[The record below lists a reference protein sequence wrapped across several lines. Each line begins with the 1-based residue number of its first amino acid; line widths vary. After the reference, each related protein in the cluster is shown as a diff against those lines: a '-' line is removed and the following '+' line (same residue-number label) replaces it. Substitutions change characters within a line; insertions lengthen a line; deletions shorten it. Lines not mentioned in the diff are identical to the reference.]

1 MNLRKRII
9 FELERL
15 RRKNLQQLHP
25 LQQLFWESTLRCNV
39 HCLHCGSDCSSSETT
54 PDMPAEDF
62 LRVID
67 QSITPHVDPH
77 KVLIIISGG
86 EPLMR
91 KDLAQVGA
99 ALKQRG
105 YPWGMVTNGLALT
118 EKRFKELLA
127 AGLRSIAISFDGLEL
142 DHNWLRQHPLA
153 FEGATRAIK
162 LAAQFGVQEF
172 RSLEVLISTEGLERV
187 SANANGQENTTE
199 QAQSAAE
206 PLNSSSAAS
215 APLNSSSAASEPLNL
230 GTSEPLNSSSAT
242 SEPLNRGEASPEQR
256 SALVWD
262 VVTCVN
268 QRTINQLDEIQQYLW
283 SIGVRNWRLIT
294 IDPMGRAA
302 ENPELILTHEQHRQV
317 LEYIKEK
324 RKEGLHISYSCEG
337 FMPEYE
343 MEIRD
348 HLFHCAAGISIASI
362 LVDGSI
368 SACTSVR
375 GKYYQGNI
383 YKDDFWEVWEN
394 GFKDYRNRKWMK
406 KLEPCNDC
414 KLWRYCEGGGM
425 HLRREDGA
433 LMLCHHNKLQGE

>member
-1 MNLRKRII
+1 
-9 FELERL
+9 
-15 RRKNLQQLHP
+15 
-25 LQQLFWESTLRCNV
+25 
-39 HCLHCGSDCSSSETT
+39 
-54 PDMPAEDF
+54 MPAEDF

-67 QSITPHVDPH
+67 QSVTPHVDPH

-118 EKRFKELLA
+118 EKRFKELMA

-162 LAAQFGVQEF
+162 LAAATP
-172 RSLEVLISTEGLERV
+172 SLT
-187 SANANGQENTTE
+187 
-199 QAQSAAE
+199 
-206 PLNSSSAAS
+206 
-215 APLNSSSAASEPLNL
+215 
-230 GTSEPLNSSSAT
+230 
-242 SEPLNRGEASPEQR
+242 
-256 SALVWD
+256 WD

-268 QRTINQLDEIQQYLW
+268 QRTINQLDEMQQYLW

-302 ENPELILTHEQHRQV
+302 DNPELLLTPDQHRQ
-317 LEYIKEK
+317 LLDYIREK
-324 RKEGLHISYSCEG
+324 RKQGLHISYSCEG
-337 FMPEYE
+337 FMPDYE
-343 MEIRD
+343 LEVRD
-348 HLFHCAAGISIASI
+348 HLFHCAAGVSVASI
-362 LVDGSI
+362 LIDGSI

-383 YKDDFWEVWEN
+383 YKDDFWDVWEN
-394 GFKDYRNRKWMK
+394 GFEPYRNRKWMK
-406 KLEPCNDC
+406 KLEPCNNC
-414 KLWRYCEGGGM
+414 KLFRYCEGGGM
-425 HLRREDGA
+425 HLRREDGS
-433 LMLCHHNKLQGE
+433 LMLCHHNKLFSDLA

>member
-1 MNLRKRII
+1 MKLRKRII

-39 HCLHCGSDCSSSETT
+39 HCLHCGSDCSSSEVT

-67 QSITPHVDPH
+67 QSVTPHVDPH

-91 KDLAQVGA
+91 TDLAQVGA

-118 EKRFKELLA
+118 EKRFKELMQS
-127 AGLRSIAISFDGLEL
+127 GLRSVAISFDGMK
-142 DHNWLRQHPLA
+142 DNHNWLRQHPLA

-162 LAAQFGVQEF
+162 LAAQYGVQ
-172 RSLEVLISTEGLERV
+172 RGSTVVQHSSKLSNTERE
-187 SANANGQENTTE
+187 ALNNIE
-199 QAQSAAE
+199 QAPAPAE
-206 PLNSSSAAS
+206 QP
-215 APLNSSSAASEPLNL
+215 
-230 GTSEPLNSSSAT
+230 
-242 SEPLNRGEASPEQR
+242 NR
-256 SALVWD
+256 LIWD

-268 QRTINQLDEIQQYLW
+268 QRTIHQLDEMREYLW

-302 ENPELILTHEQHRQV
+302 ENPELLLTPEQHRQ
-317 LEYIKEK
+317 LLDYIREK
-324 RKEGLHISYSCEG
+324 RKQGLHISYSCEG
-337 FMPEYE
+337 FMPDYE
-343 MEIRD
+343 LEVRD
-348 HLFHCAAGISIASI
+348 HLFHCAAGVSVASI
-362 LVDGSI
+362 LIDGSI

-394 GFKDYRNRKWMK
+394 GFEPYRNRKWMK
-406 KLEPCNDC
+406 QLEPCDNC
-414 KLWRYCEGGGM
+414 KLFRYCEGGGM
-425 HLRREDGA
+425 HLRREDGN
-433 LMLCHHNKLQGE
+433 LMLCHHNKLKADNGNRGKLVKDL

>member
-1 MNLRKRII
+1 MIDVQIDDNCLKNIPMNLRKRII

-39 HCLHCGSDCSSSETT
+39 HCLHCGSDCSSSEIT

-67 QSITPHVDPH
+67 QSVTPHVDPH
-77 KVLIIISGG
+77 KLLIIISGG

-91 KDLAQVGA
+91 TDLAEVGK

-118 EKRFKELLA
+118 EKRFKELMA
-127 AGLRSIAISFDGLEL
+127 SGLRSMAISFDGMQ
-142 DHNWLRQHPLA
+142 DNHNWLRQHPLA

-162 LAAQFGVQEF
+162 LAAQYGVQ
-172 RSLEVLISTEGLERV
+172 RGSTVVQHSSKLSNTERE
-187 SANANGQENTTE
+187 ALNNIE
-199 QAQSAAE
+199 QA
-206 PLNSSSAAS
+206 P
-215 APLNSSSAASEPLNL
+215 APAGQPN
-230 GTSEPLNSSSAT
+230 G
-242 SEPLNRGEASPEQR
+242 
-256 SALVWD
+256 LVWD

-268 QRTINQLDEIQQYLW
+268 QRTINQLDEMQQYLW

-302 ENPELILTHEQHRQV
+302 DNPELLLTPDQHRQ
-317 LEYIKEK
+317 LLDYIREK
-324 RKEGLHISYSCEG
+324 RKHGLHISYSCEG
-337 FMPEYE
+337 FIPKYE

-348 HLFHCAAGISIASI
+348 HLFHCAAGVSVASI
-362 LVDGSI
+362 LIDGSI

-383 YKDDFWEVWEN
+383 YHDDFWEVWEN
-394 GFKDYRNRKWMK
+394 RFESYRNRAWMK
-406 KLEPCNDC
+406 KLEPCNTC
-414 KLWRYCEGGGM
+414 KLFRYCEGGGM
-425 HLRREDGA
+425 HLRREDGS
-433 LMLCHHNKLQGE
+433 LMLCHHNKLMSDNG

>member
-1 MNLRKRII
+1 MNFRKRII

-15 RRKNLQQLHP
+15 RRKNLHQLHP

-39 HCLHCGSDCSSSETT
+39 HCLHCGSDCSSSEVT

-67 QSITPHVDPH
+67 QSVTPHVDPH

-91 KDLAQVGA
+91 TDLAQVGK

-118 EKRFKELLA
+118 EKRFKELMA
-127 AGLRSIAISFDGLEL
+127 AGLRSMAISFDGMK
-142 DHNWLRQHPLA
+142 DNHNWMRQHPLA
-153 FEGATRAIK
+153 FDGATRAIK
-162 LAAQFGVQEF
+162 LAAAIP
-172 RSLEVLISTEGLERV
+172 SLT
-187 SANANGQENTTE
+187 
-199 QAQSAAE
+199 
-206 PLNSSSAAS
+206 
-215 APLNSSSAASEPLNL
+215 
-230 GTSEPLNSSSAT
+230 
-242 SEPLNRGEASPEQR
+242 
-256 SALVWD
+256 WD

-268 QRTINQLDEIQQYLW
+268 QRTINQLDEMREYLW

-302 ENPELILTHEQHRQV
+302 ENPELLLSPEQHRY
-317 LEYIKEK
+317 LLDYIRDR

-337 FMPEYE
+337 FMPDYE

-348 HLFHCAAGISIASI
+348 HLFHCAAGVSVASI
-362 LVDGSI
+362 LIDGSI

-383 YKDDFWEVWEN
+383 YKDDFWDVWDNRFEP
-394 GFKDYRNRKWMK
+394 YRNRQWMK
-406 KLEPCNDC
+406 QIEPCNTC
-414 KLWRYCEGGGM
+414 QLFRYCEGGGM
-425 HLRREDGA
+425 HLRREDGS
-433 LMLCHHNKLQGE
+433 LMLCHYRKLNN

>member
-39 HCLHCGSDCSSSETT
+39 HCLHCGSDCSSSEAT

-67 QSITPHVDPH
+67 QSITPHADPH

-118 EKRFKELLA
+118 EKRFRELMA

-162 LAAQFGVQEF
+162 LAAATP
-172 RSLEVLISTEGLERV
+172 SLT
-187 SANANGQENTTE
+187 
-199 QAQSAAE
+199 
-206 PLNSSSAAS
+206 
-215 APLNSSSAASEPLNL
+215 
-230 GTSEPLNSSSAT
+230 
-242 SEPLNRGEASPEQR
+242 
-256 SALVWD
+256 WD

-268 QRTINQLDEIQQYLW
+268 QRTINQLDEMQEYLW

-302 ENPELILTHEQHRQV
+302 ENPELILTPEQHRQV
-317 LEYIKEK
+317 LDYIKEK

-337 FMPEYE
+337 FMPDYE
-343 MEIRD
+343 MDIRD
-348 HLFHCAAGISIASI
+348 HLFHCAAGVSIASI
-362 LVDGSI
+362 LIDGSI
-368 SACTSVR
+368 
-375 GKYYQGNI
+375 
-383 YKDDFWEVWEN
+383 
-394 GFKDYRNRKWMK
+394 
-406 KLEPCNDC
+406 
-414 KLWRYCEGGGM
+414 
-425 HLRREDGA
+425 
-433 LMLCHHNKLQGE
+433 

>member
-1 MNLRKRII
+1 MKLRKRII

-39 HCLHCGSDCSSSETT
+39 HCLHCGSDCSSSEVT

-67 QSITPHVDPH
+67 QSVTPHVDPH

-91 KDLAQVGA
+91 KDLAEVGM

-118 EKRFKELLA
+118 EKRFRELIA
-127 AGLRSIAISFDGLEL
+127 AGLRSMAISFDGLEL

-162 LAAQFGVQEF
+162 LAAQYSQPILNPSLKGRTSEQEKD
-172 RSLEVLISTEGLERV
+172 SLPSREGLGV
-187 SANANGQENTTE
+187 GS
-199 QAQSAAE
+199 
-206 PLNSSSAAS
+206 
-215 APLNSSSAASEPLNL
+215 
-230 GTSEPLNSSSAT
+230 
-242 SEPLNRGEASPEQR
+242 
-256 SALVWD
+256 LVWD

-268 QRTINQLDEIQQYLW
+268 QRTINQLDEMREYLW

-302 ENPELILTHEQHRQV
+302 ENPELLLSPEQHRY
-317 LEYIKEK
+317 LLDYIRDR

-337 FMPEYE
+337 FMPDYE

-348 HLFHCAAGISIASI
+348 HLFHCAAGVSVASI
-362 LVDGSI
+362 LIDGSI

-383 YKDDFWEVWEN
+383 YHDDFWEVWEN
-394 GFKDYRNRKWMK
+394 GFKDYRNREWMR
-406 KLEPCNDC
+406 KLAPCNDC
-414 KLWRYCEGGGM
+414 KLFRYCEGGGM
-425 HLRREDGA
+425 HLRREDGS
-433 LMLCHHNKLQGE
+433 LMLCHYRKLNN

>member
-39 HCLHCGSDCSSSETT
+39 HCLHCGSDCSSSEVT

-67 QSITPHVDPH
+67 QSVTPHVDPH

-91 KDLAQVGA
+91 KDLAEVGA

-118 EKRFKELLA
+118 EKRFKELIA

-162 LAAQFGVQEF
+162 LAAE
-172 RSLEVLISTEGLERV
+172 T
-187 SANANGQENTTE
+187 
-199 QAQSAAE
+199 
-206 PLNSSSAAS
+206 PL
-215 APLNSSSAASEPLNL
+215 L
-230 GTSEPLNSSSAT
+230 T
-242 SEPLNRGEASPEQR
+242 
-256 SALVWD
+256 WD

-268 QRTINQLDEIQQYLW
+268 QRTINQLDEMQQYLW

-294 IDPMGRAA
+294 IDPMGRAE
-302 ENPELILTHEQHRQV
+302 ENPELLLTPDQHRQ
-317 LEYIKEK
+317 LLDYIREK
-324 RKEGLHISYSCEG
+324 RKQGLHISYSCEG
-337 FMPEYE
+337 FMPDYE
-343 MEIRD
+343 LEVRD
-348 HLFHCAAGISIASI
+348 HLFHCAAGVSVASI
-362 LVDGSI
+362 LIDGSI

-383 YKDDFWEVWEN
+383 YKDDFWDVWEN
-394 GFKDYRNRKWMK
+394 RFESYRNREWMRK
-406 KLEPCNDC
+406 QEPCNNC
-414 KLWRYCEGGGM
+414 KLFRYCEGGGM
-425 HLRREDGA
+425 HLRREDGS
-433 LMLCHHNKLQGE
+433 LMLCHYRKLNN

>member
-1 MNLRKRII
+1 MLTSNSRKNKPHYTTIHHTTQRIMHLRKRII

-39 HCLHCGSDCSSSETT
+39 HCLHCGSDCSSSEVT

-67 QSITPHVDPH
+67 QSVTPHVDPH

-91 KDLAQVGA
+91 KDLAEVGA

-127 AGLRSIAISFDGLEL
+127 AGLRSMAISFDGMK
-142 DHNWLRQHPLA
+142 DNHNWMRQHPLA
-153 FEGATRAIK
+153 FDGATRAIK
-162 LAAQFGVQEF
+162 LAAAIP
-172 RSLEVLISTEGLERV
+172 SLT
-187 SANANGQENTTE
+187 
-199 QAQSAAE
+199 
-206 PLNSSSAAS
+206 
-215 APLNSSSAASEPLNL
+215 
-230 GTSEPLNSSSAT
+230 
-242 SEPLNRGEASPEQR
+242 
-256 SALVWD
+256 WD

-268 QRTINQLDEIQQYLW
+268 QRTIKQLDEMREYLW

-302 ENPELILTHEQHRQV
+302 ENPELLLSPEQHRY
-317 LEYIKEK
+317 LLDYIRDR

-337 FMPEYE
+337 FMPDYE

-348 HLFHCAAGISIASI
+348 HLFHCAAGVSVASI
-362 LVDGSI
+362 LIDGSI

-383 YKDDFWEVWEN
+383 YHDDFWEVWEN
-394 GFKDYRNRKWMK
+394 GFKDYRNREWMR
-406 KLEPCNDC
+406 KLAPCNDC
-414 KLWRYCEGGGM
+414 KLFRYCEGGGM
-425 HLRREDGA
+425 HLRREDGS
-433 LMLCHHNKLQGE
+433 LMLCHYRKLNN

>member
-9 FELERL
+9 CELERL

-39 HCLHCGSDCSSSETT
+39 HCLHCGSDCSSSEIT

-67 QSITPHVDPH
+67 QSVTPHVDPH

-91 KDLAQVGA
+91 KDLAEVGA

-118 EKRFKELLA
+118 EKRFKELMA

-162 LAAQFGVQEF
+162 LAAQYGVQ
-172 RSLEVLISTEGLERV
+172 RGSTVVQHSSKLSNTERE
-187 SANANGQENTTE
+187 ALNNIE
-199 QAQSAAE
+199 QAPAPAE
-206 PLNSSSAAS
+206 QPNGLI
-215 APLNSSSAASEPLNL
+215 
-230 GTSEPLNSSSAT
+230 
-242 SEPLNRGEASPEQR
+242 
-256 SALVWD
+256 WD

-268 QRTINQLDEIQQYLW
+268 QRTINQLDEMQQYLW
-283 SIGVRNWRLIT
+283 SLGVRNWRLIT

-302 ENPELILTHEQHRQV
+302 ENPELILTPEQHRQV
-317 LEYIKEK
+317 LDYIREK
-324 RKEGLHISYSCEG
+324 RKQGLHISYSCEG
-337 FMPEYE
+337 FMPDYE
-343 MEIRD
+343 MEVRD

-362 LVDGSI
+362 LIDGSI

-394 GFKDYRNRKWMK
+394 GFEPYRNRKWMK
-406 KLEPCNDC
+406 KLEPCNNC
-414 KLWRYCEGGGM
+414 KLFRYCEGGGM

-433 LMLCHHNKLQGE
+433 LMLCHHNKLMGHG

>member
-1 MNLRKRII
+1 MKLRKRII

-15 RRKNLQQLHP
+15 RRKNLLQLHP

-39 HCLHCGSDCSSSETT
+39 HCLHCGSDCSSSEVT

-67 QSITPHVDPH
+67 QSVTPHVDPH

-91 KDLAQVGA
+91 KDLAEVGA

-118 EKRFKELLA
+118 EKRFKELMA

-162 LAAQFGVQEF
+162 LAAQYGVQ
-172 RSLEVLISTEGLERV
+172 RGSTVVQHGSKLSNTERG
-187 SANANGQENTTE
+187 ALNNIE
-199 QAQSAAE
+199 QAPAPAE
-206 PLNSSSAAS
+206 QPKGLI
-215 APLNSSSAASEPLNL
+215 
-230 GTSEPLNSSSAT
+230 
-242 SEPLNRGEASPEQR
+242 
-256 SALVWD
+256 WD

-268 QRTINQLDEIQQYLW
+268 QRTVNQLDEMQQYLW

-302 ENPELILTHEQHRQV
+302 ENPELLLSPEQHRQV
-317 LEYIKEK
+317 LEYIRAK
-324 RKEGLHISYSCEG
+324 RKEGLHVSYSCEG
-337 FMPEYE
+337 FMPDYE
-343 MEIRD
+343 LEVRD
-348 HLFHCAAGISIASI
+348 HLFHCAAGVSVASI
-362 LVDGSI
+362 LIDGSI

-394 GFKDYRNRKWMK
+394 GFEPYRNRKWMK
-406 KLEPCNDC
+406 KLEPCNNC
-414 KLWRYCEGGGM
+414 KLFRYCEGGGM
-425 HLRREDGA
+425 HIRREDGV
-433 LMLCHHNKLQGE
+433 LMLCHHNKLISDLA